1 MALAVL
7 TQITA
12 NWSLASAHS
21 LRPHAFAYL
30 HRDFPCSLRSK
41 TMFSILLASPKAF
54 SLIELNKFL
63 LINRKQFIQFLL
75 FSQLF
80 SPTAFYV

>member
-1 MALAVL
+1 
-7 TQITA
+7 
-12 NWSLASAHS
+12 
-21 LRPHAFAYL
+21 
-30 HRDFPCSLRSK
+30 
-41 TMFSILLASPKAF
+41 MFSILLASPKAF

-75 FSQLF
+75 LSQLY